1 MKEFFLYRTLSI
13 WTIMRIG
20 LLPILLVTW
29 GFGTAFAIDGKAQDL
44 LSRKVTIR
52 VKQLEVR
59 RIFQQIEQQADVQ
72 FVYSS
77 RLIRSRQ
84 KITYEASDQNLEKVL
99 NDLLKPLGA
108 VYEVSGKT
116 IILRQEN
123 HGGQPESFM
132 QTFSTD
138 GLVAEIPITGKII
151 DGKGDGLPGVS
162 VLIKGTTRGTTTDG
176 LGQYRIVVPD
186 DKAILVF
193 SYVGYVSQELALNGQ
208 NTLNLTLA
216 EDNKALDEVVVVGYG
231 EQKKSNVTGSIVS
244 IKATDITK
252 VQSPSFENALQG
264 KVPGVYVTTNG
275 GQPGGGVSVRIRG
288 VGAINNSNPLY
299 IIDGVQ
305 IGAGDSENSN
315 PLATINSNDIESIDI
330 LKDAASTAIY
340 GTRAANGVVLITT
353 KRGSSGTPR
362 LSLTT
367 YHGFQN
373 PTRKLPNPMN
383 ATQFGQNMNAAFTA
397 AGQPAPFADPTTL
410 GQGTNWIKE
419 MMRPGKI
426 SEYQFS
432 IAGGGPKNKYFVSAN
447 YFTND
452 GMMIRT
458 WFERMSVR
466 VNTDNQISDKVK
478 IGNSLSISRVNRR
491 DNGAGNRQFIGGVFT
506 NIYQTLPTMPVYNA
520 DGSFAGPTDSRFER
534 PVNPVFD
541 QLRPKVSNEEYN
553 LIGNIYAEYEPIK
566 RLVFRTSF
574 SANVGNGSTYNFNP
588 IWTSGLLNSAG
599 LSSVNANSWLG
610 RQWTWEN
617 TLTYSRDFGKHNLNV
632 LLGTTAL
639 DYRSRSASQNATY
652 DTDAFQEIT
661 SQGAKSLST
670 STSSGQE
677 SLASVF
683 GRIAYSY
690 ADRYLLTVNVRQD
703 GSSKF
708 GANKKYGVFPSISG
722 GWRVSEEAFF
732 PKNNILS
739 DLKLRAGWGQVG
751 SDAIG
756 NFMYLARVGSGFNYA
771 FGNQTGQSSIGAAL
785 ADLGNPDI
793 KWETVTE
800 YNIGLESGL
809 FNNRLNFSAEYFN
822 RTRTD
827 MLLTLILPGVSGLQN
842 TVRNVG
848 SLTNKGLEF
857 NLGYRNTVGAVRYNL
872 NGNLTTYNNKV
883 VSLGGSTDIIGLT
896 YPGSGAITI
905 IREGQPLGVYYGL
918 VSEGL
923 FQTQE
928 AVAAA
933 NAIDGNAATPYQAA
947 QTAPGDF
954 KYKDLNGDGKID
966 ESDKTIIGNPTPKFT
981 YGIGGDV
988 SYRNFDLSLQF
999 FGVSGNDILNL
1010 NRTSIESSGRAWN
1023 KVESVVDA
1031 WHGPGTS
1038 NSIPRPILSD
1048 PNLNS
1053 RVASHLVENG
1063 SYLRLKNIQL
1073 GYTIKGA
1080 GLKKL
1085 GVNGARVYIAIQNAF
1100 VLTKFS
1106 GVDPEVGLDDNNS
1119 ARAGIYND
1127 LYPQA
1132 RTSSIGLKLDF

>member
-1 MKEFFLYRTLSI
+1 MI
-13 WTIMRIG
+13 WA
-20 LLPILLVTW
+20 V
-29 GFGTAFAIDGKAQDL
+29 GTAFALDSKAQDL
-44 LSRKVTIR
+44 LTRKVTLR
-52 VKQLEVR
+52 AKQLEIKRVLR
-59 RIFQQIEQQADVQ
+59 QIEQQTDVQ

-77 RLIRSRQ
+77 RLIPSRQ
-84 KITYEASDQNLEKVL
+84 KITYEVTSQNLDKVL
-99 NDLLKPLGA
+99 DELLKPLGA
-108 VYEVSGKT
+108 GYEVSGKT
-116 IILRQEN
+116 IILRKEN
-123 HGGQPESFM
+123 ADAPGTGFIPTPAPTETPVD
-132 QTFSTD
+132 QTVAGKVTD
-138 GLVAEIPITGKII
+138 E
-151 DGKGDGLPGVS
+151 KGEGLPGVS
-162 VLIKGTTRGTTTDG
+162 VLIKGTSRGTTTDVEG
-176 LGQYRIVVPD
+176 AYRLVVPD
-186 DKAILVF
+186 QNATLVF
-193 SYVGYVSQELALNGQ
+193 SYVGYASQELVVGGR
-208 NTLNLTLA
+208 TTIDLTLSVS
-216 EDNKALDEVVVVGYG
+216 DKSLDEVVVVGYG

-244 IKATDITK
+244 VKASDISK
-252 VQSPSFENALQG
+252 VQSPSFDNALQG

-275 GQPGGGVSVRIRG
+275 GQPGGGISVRIRG

-299 IIDGVQ
+299 IVDGVQ
-305 IGAGDSENSN
+305 IGGSDSENSN
-315 PLATINSNDIESIDI
+315 PLATINTNDIESIDI

-353 KRGSSGTPR
+353 KRGNSGAPR
-362 LSLTT
+362 LSVSS
-367 YHGFQN
+367 YYGIQN
-373 PTRKLPNPMN
+373 PTRRLPDPLN
-383 ATQFGQNMNAAFTA
+383 ATQFGQNMNAAFVA
-397 AGQPAPFADPTTL
+397 AGQPAPFADPNTL
-410 GQGTNWIKE
+410 GAGTNWIDA
-419 MMRPGKI
+419 MMQTGRI
-426 SEYQFS
+426 QEHQFS
-432 IAGGGPKNKYFVSAN
+432 IAGGGAKNKYFVSAN
-447 YFTND
+447 YFNND

-478 IGNSLSISRVNRR
+478 IGNSLSIARINRR

-506 NIYQTLPTMPVYNA
+506 NIYQTLPTMPVYND

-534 PVNPVFD
+534 PSNPVFD
-541 QLRPKVSNEEYN
+541 QLRPKIDNEDYT
-553 LIGNIYAEYEPIK
+553 LIGNLYAEYQPIK

-574 SANVGNGSTYNFNP
+574 SGNVGTGSSYSFNP

-599 LSSVNANSWLG
+599 LSSLNAGSSMG
-610 RQWTWEN
+610 RTWIWEN
-617 TLTYSRDFGKHNLNV
+617 TLTYTHDFGKHNLNF

-639 DYRSRSASQNATY
+639 DSKYRSANQSASF

-661 SQGAKSLST
+661 SQGAKSLNT
-670 STSSGQE
+670 NTNSGEE

-683 GRIAYSY
+683 GRVAYSY
-690 ADRYLLTVNVRQD
+690 ADRYLLTLNLRQD

-722 GWRVSEEAFF
+722 GWRVSEESFF
-732 PKNNILS
+732 PKNAIVS

-785 ADLGNPDI
+785 SDLGNPDI

-809 FNNRLNFSAEYFN
+809 FNNRLSFSAEYFN

-827 MLLTLILPGVSGLQN
+827 MLLTLILPGVSGLQS

-848 SLTNKGLEF
+848 SLTNKGVEL
-857 NLGYRNTVGAVRYNL
+857 NLGYRNSEGAIRYNL
-872 NGNLTTYNNKV
+872 SGNLTTYNNKV

-896 YPGSGAITI
+896 YPGSGGITI

-918 VSEGL
+918 ISEGL
-923 FQTQE
+923 FQTPAE
-928 AVAAA
+928 VTAA
-933 NAIDGNAATPYQAA
+933 NAIDGNEATPYQAA
-947 QTAPGDF
+947 GTAAGDF
-954 KYKDLNGDGKID
+954 RYKDLNGDGKID
-966 ESDKTIIGNPTPKFT
+966 ESDKTIIGNPTPAFT
-981 YGIGGDV
+981 YGFGGDA
-988 SYRNFDLSLQF
+988 SYKNFDLSLQF

-1010 NRTSIESSGRAWN
+1010 NRTSLESSGRAWN
-1023 KVESVVDA
+1023 KIETVTGA
-1031 WHGPGTS
+1031 WSGPGTS

-1073 GYTIKGA
+1073 GYTITGA

-1085 GVNGARVYIAIQNAF
+1085 GVSSARVYLAVQNAF

-1132 RTSSIGLKLDF
+1132 RTSSLGIKLDF